1 MKILVPERLITDE
14 RLSGEAVRLYA
25 YYKILIEKKEKG
37 RQDATFASQ
46 LRVALDLGWS
56 TRKVQRKRQELL
68 VTGWIEEIKRKDF
81 ETNGTIL
88 KDRA

>member
-1 MKILVPERLITDE
+1 MKIIIPERLITDQ
-14 RLSGEAVRLYA
+14 RVSGEAVRLYA
-25 YYKILIEKKEKG
+25 YYEILIMNKERG

-56 TRKVQRKRQELL
+56 IRTVQRKRQELL

-88 KDRA
+88 KDHA